1 LSKIRVI
8 VTYILLV
15 LKAGLHYTED
25 MVKKVT
31 EKKKTQEEFQPTK
44 VALKVSAI
52 AAITLVILA
61 IIAVYA

>member
-1 LSKIRVI
+1 
-8 VTYILLV
+8 
-15 LKAGLHYTED
+15 